1 MIQLKALLLKEYKE
15 AFRDKRA
22 LMVAM
27 MMAVMAPVMIFALS
41 KTMIKELV
49 DTPPIYVKVT
59 GGEFAPK
66 LIKQFKDENILL
78 FADIP
83 REDKNL
89 WDERNIEITIPE
101 TFAIDMVAGETID
114 IILRT
119 DYSDKAMNAPIRR
132 IKGEIR
138 NYAQSIGYKRLLVRG
153 VDLRL
158 LKPVNLVEQDT
169 ALPSSNAMFISMML
183 GLYLLMA
190 AFMSG
195 LSVAI
200 DSSAGERE
208 RNVLE
213 MLLCQPVSTL
223 KIVLAKLVSA
233 STIALIGVIL
243 TLVLTSFSVG
253 FVDLTK
259 IGATFSL
266 DAFTIAALIILL
278 TPICFFASALQLFV
292 SFQAKSFK
300 EAQSTVS
307 MIIMLPAMIPVA
319 LMFIDDKPKWLDWL
333 PISGQSLLMED
344 LFKGLPVDW
353 FLVMATSLMTIGI
366 TIALVVI
373 LSIRLKSEKV
383 VLALS

>member
-1 MIQLKALLLKEYKE
+1 MIQLKALINKEFKE

-27 MMAVMAPVMIFALS
+27 MMAVLAPVMIFVGS

-49 DTPPIYVKVT
+49 ETPPVYAKFA
-59 GGEFAPK
+59 GAEYAPK
-66 LIKQFKDENILL
+66 LMKQLKAANILS
-78 FADIP
+78 FADVP
-83 REDKNL
+83 ADEKTL
-89 WDERNIEITIPE
+89 WDERNIEITIPD
-101 TFAIDMVAGETID
+101 TFAQNMLDGEMID

-119 DYSDKAMNAPIRR
+119 DYSDKAINAPIRR
-132 IKGEIR
+132 IKDEIR
-138 NYAQSIGYKRLLVRG
+138 NYARAIGYKRLLVRG
-153 VDLRL
+153 VDIRL
-158 LKPVNLVEQDT
+158 LRPVNLIEQNT
-169 ALPSSNAMFISMML
+169 ALPSSNAVFISMML

-195 LSVAI
+195 LPVAI

-223 KIVLAKLVSA
+223 KIVLAKLLCA
-233 STIALIGVIL
+233 SSVAFLAVVL

-266 DAFTIAALIILL
+266 DAFTVVVLILL
-278 TPICFFASALQLFV
+278 MLPICFFASALQLFF

-300 EAQSTVS
+300 EAQSTVT
-307 MIIMLPAMIPVA
+307 MIIMLPAMIPMA
-319 LMFIDDKPKWLDWL
+319 LMFMDDKPKWLDWL
-333 PISGQSLLMED
+333 PVSGQSLLMED
-344 LFKGLPVDW
+344 LFKGIPINW
-353 FLVMATSLMTIGI
+353 AAFGTTSLV
-366 TIALVVI
+366 TIAMTVVLVVI
-373 LSIRLKSEKV
+373 LATRLKSEKV

>member
-1 MIQLKALLLKEYKE
+1 MIQLKALITKEFKE

-27 MMAVMAPVMIFALS
+27 MMAVLAPVMIFVGS

-49 DTPPIYVKVT
+49 ETPPVYAKFA
-59 GGEFAPK
+59 GAEYAPK
-66 LIKQFKDENILL
+66 LMKQLKAANILS
-78 FADIP
+78 FADVPADEKI
-83 REDKNL
+83 L
-89 WDERNIEITIPE
+89 WDERNIEITIPD
-101 TFAIDMVAGETID
+101 TFAQNMLDGEMID

-119 DYSDKAMNAPIRR
+119 DYSDKAINAPIRR
-132 IKGEIR
+132 IKDEIR
-138 NYAQSIGYKRLLVRG
+138 NYARAIGYKRLLVRG
-153 VDLRL
+153 VDIRL
-158 LKPVNLVEQDT
+158 LRPVNLIEQNT
-169 ALPSSNAMFISMML
+169 ALPSSNAVFISMML

-195 LSVAI
+195 LPVAI

-223 KIVLAKLVSA
+223 KIVLAKLLCA
-233 STIALIGVIL
+233 SSVAFLAVVL

-266 DAFTIAALIILL
+266 DAFTVVVLILL
-278 TPICFFASALQLFV
+278 MLPICFFASALQLFF

-300 EAQSTVS
+300 EAQSTVT
-307 MIIMLPAMIPVA
+307 MIIMLPAMIPMA
-319 LMFIDDKPKWLDWL
+319 LMFMDDKPKWLDWL
-333 PISGQSLLMED
+333 PVSGQSLLMED
-344 LFKGLPVDW
+344 LFKGIPINW
-353 FLVMATSLMTIGI
+353 AAFGTTSLV
-366 TIALVVI
+366 TIAMTVVLVVI
-373 LSIRLKSEKV
+373 LATRLKSEKV

>member
-1 MIQLKALLLKEYKE
+1 MIQFKALLLKEYKE
-15 AFRDKRA
+15 AFRDRRA

-49 DTPPIYVKVT
+49 ETPPIYVKVT
-59 GGEFAPK
+59 GAEFAPK
-66 LIKQFKDENILL
+66 LIEQFKDENILL
-78 FADIP
+78 FSNIP
-83 REDKNL
+83 NDDKKL
-89 WDERNIEITIPE
+89 WDERNVEISIPE
-101 TFAIDMVAGETID
+101 SFAKDMVAGETID

-119 DYSDKAMNAPIRR
+119 DYSDKAMSAPIRR
-132 IKGEIR
+132 IKNEIR
-138 NYAQSIGYKRLLVRG
+138 NYAQGIGYKRLLVRG
-153 VDLRL
+153 VDIRL
-158 LKPVNLVEQDT
+158 LKPVNLIEQDT
-169 ALPSSNAMFISMML
+169 AIPSSNAVFISMML

-223 KIVLAKLVSA
+223 KIVVAKLSCA
-233 STIALIGVIL
+233 STIAIIGVVL

-278 TPICFFASALQLFV
+278 IPICFFASALQLFV

-333 PISGQSLLMED
+333 PVSGQSLLMED

-353 FLVMATSLMTIGI
+353 FLVMATSFVTVTI
-366 TIALVVI
+366 TIALVMI

>member
-1 MIQLKALLLKEYKE
+1 MMQFKALLIKELKE

-27 MMAVMAPVMIFALS
+27 TMALMAPIMIMVLS
-41 KTMIKELV
+41 KTMIKEMIE
-49 DTPPIYVKVT
+49 TPPIYLNIS

-66 LIKQFKDENILL
+66 LIKQLKDNNIFSLEEAENK
-78 FADIP
+78 
-83 REDKNL
+83 DKGV
-89 WDERNIEITIPE
+89 WKERNVELIIPE
-101 TFAIDMVAGETID
+101 DFAQNMMEGKVIEVV
-114 IILRT
+114 LRA
-119 DYSDKAMNAPIRR
+119 DYSEKALNSPLRR
-132 IKGEIR
+132 VKTEIR
-138 NYAQSIGYKRLLVRG
+138 MYAQSIGAKRLIVRG
-153 VDLRL
+153 IDPRILQPI
-158 LKPVNLVEQDT
+158 KIAEQDT
-169 ALPSSNAMFISMML
+169 AKPSSNAVFISMML
-183 GLYLLMA
+183 GLYVLMA

-223 KIVLAKLVSA
+223 KIVCAKLCCASA
-233 STIALIGVIL
+233 ISILGVIL

-259 IGATFSL
+259 IGATFNL
-266 DAFTIAALIILL
+266 DAYMVIIIVLMLL
-278 TPICFFASALQLFV
+278 PISFFASALQLFV

-319 LMFIDDKPKWLDWL
+319 LMFIDNKPKWLDWL
-333 PISGQSLLMED
+333 PVSGQSLLMDD
-344 LFKGLPVDW
+344 LFKGLPVNW
-353 FLVMATSLMTIGI
+353 AAYAATAAV
-366 TIALVVI
+366 TIAITVVLVAI
-373 LSIRLKSEKV
+373 LSYRLKSEKV

>member
-1 MIQLKALLLKEYKE
+1 MIQLKALITKEFKE

-27 MMAVMAPVMIFALS
+27 MMAVLAPVMIFVGS

-49 DTPPIYVKVT
+49 ETPPVYAKFA
-59 GGEFAPK
+59 GAEYAPK
-66 LIKQFKDENILL
+66 LMKQLKAANILS
-78 FADIP
+78 FADVPADEKI
-83 REDKNL
+83 L
-89 WDERNIEITIPE
+89 WDERNIEITIPD
-101 TFAIDMVAGETID
+101 TFAQNMLDGEMID

-119 DYSDKAMNAPIRR
+119 DYSDKAINAPIRR
-132 IKGEIR
+132 IKDEIR
-138 NYAQSIGYKRLLVRG
+138 NYARAIGYKRLLVRG
-153 VDLRL
+153 VDIRL
-158 LKPVNLVEQDT
+158 LRPVNLIEQNT
-169 ALPSSNAMFISMML
+169 ALPSSNAVFISMML

-195 LSVAI
+195 LPVAI

-223 KIVLAKLVSA
+223 KIVLAKLLCA
-233 STIALIGVIL
+233 SSVAFLAVVL

-266 DAFTIAALIILL
+266 DAFTVVVLILL
-278 TPICFFASALQLFV
+278 MLPRCFFASALQLFF

-300 EAQSTVS
+300 EAESTVT
-307 MIIMLPAMIPVA
+307 MIIMLPAMIPMA
-319 LMFIDDKPKWLDWL
+319 LMFMDDKPKWLDWL
-333 PISGQSLLMED
+333 PVSGQSLLMED
-344 LFKGLPVDW
+344 LFKGIPINW
-353 FLVMATSLMTIGI
+353 AAFGTTSLV
-366 TIALVVI
+366 TIAMTVVLVVI
-373 LSIRLKSEKV
+373 LATRLKSEKV

>member
-1 MIQLKALLLKEYKE
+1 MIQFSALVKKEFKE

-41 KTMIKELV
+41 KTMIKDLV
-49 DTPPIYVKVT
+49 ETPPIYIKLS

-66 LIKQFKDENILL
+66 LVKQFKDDNILA
-78 FADIP
+78 FSQVPVEEKA
-83 REDKNL
+83 L
-89 WDERNIEITIPE
+89 WDERNIEVIIPE
-101 TFAIDMVAGETID
+101 SFSQDMLDGKPID

-119 DYSDKAMNAPIRR
+119 DYSDQAMNAPIRR
-132 IKGEIR
+132 IKDAINNFAR
-138 NYAQSIGYKRLLVRG
+138 SIGMKRLLVRG
-153 VDLRL
+153 IDVKL
-158 LKPVNLVEQDT
+158 LQPVKLIEQDT
-169 ALPSSNAMFISMML
+169 ALPSSNAVFISMLL

-213 MLLCQPVSTL
+213 ILLCQPVSTL
-223 KIVLAKLVSA
+223 KIVLAKLSCA
-233 STIALIGVIL
+233 SSIAVVGVVL

-253 FVDLTK
+253 FVDLSK
-259 IGATFSL
+259 IGATFNL
-266 DAFTIAALIILL
+266 DIFIVIALILL
-278 TPICFFASALQLFV
+278 LLPICFFASALQLFF

-300 EAQSTVS
+300 EAQSTVT
-307 MIIMLPAMIPVA
+307 MIIMLPAMIPFA
-319 LMFIDDKPKWLDWL
+319 LTFIDDKPKWLDWL
-333 PISGQSLLMED
+333 PVSGHSMVMED
-344 LFKGLPVDW
+344 LFKGLPVNW
-353 FLVMATSLMTIGI
+353 AAVAITGLVTLAMTV
-366 TIALVVI
+366 ALVVT
-373 LSIRLKSEKV
+373 LSAKLKSEKV

>member
-1 MIQLKALLLKEYKE
+1 MMQFKALILKEYKE

-27 MMAVMAPVMIFALS
+27 MMAVLAPVMIFALS

-49 DTPPIYVKVT
+49 ETPPIYMKVT
-59 GGEFAPK
+59 GAEFAPK
-66 LIKQFKDENILL
+66 LIQAFKRENILL
-78 FADIP
+78 FSQVPDNDRA
-83 REDKNL
+83 L
-89 WDERNIEITIPE
+89 WDERNIAFTIPSN
-101 TFAIDMVAGETID
+101 FAENMVQGRSIEL
-114 IILRT
+114 ILRT
-119 DYSDKAMNAPIRR
+119 DYSDKAMNAPLKR
-132 IKGEIR
+132 IKNVI
-138 NYAQSIGYKRLLVRG
+138 QDFSQQIGIKRILVRG
-153 VDLRL
+153 IDVKL
-158 LKPVNLVEQDT
+158 LQPVKLIEQDT
-169 ALPSSNAMFISMML
+169 ALPSSNAVFISTIL
-183 GLYLLMA
+183 GLYVLMA

-223 KIVLAKLVSA
+223 KIVLAKLCCA
-233 STIALIGVIL
+233 STISIIGVVL
-243 TLVLTSFSVG
+243 TLVLTSVSVG
-253 FVDLTK
+253 FVDLSK
-259 IGATFSL
+259 IGATFNL
-266 DAFTIAALIILL
+266 DVFTVVTLIIMLL
-278 TPICFFASALQLFV
+278 PICFFASALQLFV

-333 PISGQSLLMED
+333 PVSGQSLLMED
-344 LFKGLPVDW
+344 LFKGLPVNW
-353 FLVMATSLMTIGI
+353 QAVAATGLVTIII
-366 TIALVVI
+366 TIALVLR
-373 LSIRLKSEKV
+373 LSTQLKSEKV

>member
-1 MIQLKALLLKEYKE
+1 MIQLKALITKEFKE

-27 MMAVMAPVMIFALS
+27 MMAVLAPVMIFVGS

-49 DTPPIYVKVT
+49 ETPPVYAKFA
-59 GGEFAPK
+59 GAEYAPK
-66 LIKQFKDENILL
+66 LMKQLKAANILS
-78 FADIP
+78 FADVP
-83 REDKNL
+83 ADEKTL
-89 WDERNIEITIPE
+89 WDERNIEITIPD
-101 TFAIDMVAGETID
+101 TFAQNMLDGEMID

-119 DYSDKAMNAPIRR
+119 DYSDKAINAPIRR
-132 IKGEIR
+132 IKDEIR
-138 NYAQSIGYKRLLVRG
+138 NYARAIGYKRLLVRG
-153 VDLRL
+153 VDIRL
-158 LKPVNLVEQDT
+158 LRPVNLIEQNT
-169 ALPSSNAMFISMML
+169 ALPSSNAVFISMML

-195 LSVAI
+195 LPVAI

-223 KIVLAKLVSA
+223 KIVLAKLLCA
-233 STIALIGVIL
+233 SSVAFLAVVL

-266 DAFTIAALIILL
+266 DAFTVVVLILL
-278 TPICFFASALQLFV
+278 MLPICFFASALQLFF

-300 EAQSTVS
+300 EAQSTVT
-307 MIIMLPAMIPVA
+307 MIIMLPAMIPMA
-319 LMFIDDKPKWLDWL
+319 LMFMDDKPKWLDWL
-333 PISGQSLLMED
+333 PVSGQSLLMED
-344 LFKGLPVDW
+344 LFKGIPINW
-353 FLVMATSLMTIGI
+353 AAFGTTSLV
-366 TIALVVI
+366 TIAMTVVLVVI
-373 LSIRLKSEKV
+373 LATRLKSEKV

>member
-1 MIQLKALLLKEYKE
+1 MIQFKALLSKEYKE

-41 KTMIKELV
+41 KTMIKEMV
-49 DTPPIYVKVT
+49 DTPPIYIKMT
-59 GGEFAPK
+59 GVQNAPK
-66 LIKQFKDENILL
+66 LMKQLKKANILM
-78 FADIP
+78 FSKVP
-83 REDKNL
+83 ESDKKL
-89 WDERNIEITIPE
+89 WDERNVVLTIPDDFAKNMFAGKTITI
-101 TFAIDMVAGETID
+101 G
-114 IILRT
+114 LRT
-119 DYSDKAMNAPIRR
+119 DYSEKAIKAPIRR
-132 IKGEIR
+132 IKEEINR
-138 NYAQSIGYKRLLVRG
+138 YARVIGYKRLIVRG
-153 VDLRL
+153 IDARL
-158 LKPVNLVEQDT
+158 LQPIKIDEQDT
-169 ALPSSNAMFISMML
+169 AQPSSNAMFISMLL

-213 MLLCQPVSTL
+213 MLLCQPVSTF
-223 KIVLAKLVSA
+223 KIVLAKLCCA
-233 STIALIGVIL
+233 STISMIGVVL

-266 DAFTIAALIILL
+266 DAFSVGIIILL
-278 TPICFFASALQLFV
+278 LLPISFFASALQLFV

-319 LMFIDDKPKWLDWL
+319 LMFIDDKPKWLDWI
-333 PISGQSLLMED
+333 PVSGQSLLMEK
-344 LFKGLPVDW
+344 LFKNLPVNW
-353 FLVMATSLMTIGI
+353 LAFGATWLVTALI
-366 TIALVVI
+366 TAVLVII
-373 LSIRLKSEKV
+373 LSIKLKSEKV
-383 VLALS
+383 VLALN